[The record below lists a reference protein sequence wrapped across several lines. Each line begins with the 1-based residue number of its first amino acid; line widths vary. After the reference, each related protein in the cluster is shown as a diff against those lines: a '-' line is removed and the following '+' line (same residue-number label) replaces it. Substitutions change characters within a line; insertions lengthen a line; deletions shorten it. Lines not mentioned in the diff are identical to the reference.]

1 MLAVV
6 IILNVMKK
14 IYGLCFYFFGLL
26 FMTSIVINVGI
37 RFWNETLTET
47 QLFLKFWYLIPITL
61 IFGFLFLFFGKKDF

>member
-1 MLAVV
+1 
-6 IILNVMKK
+6 MKK
-14 IYGLCFYFFGLL
+14 IYGLFFYFFGLL
-26 FMTSIVINVGI
+26 FMTSIVINVVI